1 MNRISKTTFLK
12 YLRCPRAAAFENV
25 ALPLLRDL
33 KANLKDVTD
42 EEKVHL
48 LAETTKEKLRDLFS
62 DMIGAEE
69 DEESKDYQ
77 VSDFDTLLKE
87 DQTLKAMM
95 ETYFQIE
102 ELSTMKVTSLF
113 GGNIIAG
120 TRINEQVIGQKL
132 ISYFIN
138 GYNFY
143 SFVDTF
149 QEDDKTIRVIESK
162 STTSRKFVDLGPK
175 IDGELK
181 TCFEMSPDGVLH
193 LKEDFSSFVP
203 FDKYQDHRA
212 KLKNRIGDLGRYV
225 YDLAWQR
232 YVIEHSKSPHE
243 QRQYRYYLSVLNTDY
258 RYDGKKDEQG
268 RNVYKP
274 DGLIVLI
281 DLTNITGEMQFDLDN
296 DFKNV
301 MERIEVSNASRV
313 PLSQDKCLIGKGYRE
328 CPFIRLCKKDYGV
341 PEKNSIYV
349 YLAGH
354 NGFGPKDTK
363 KEDKYTRE
371 ELIEK
376 GIVKALDIDFDWLS
390 PTQKVQYKV
399 IQNKHPFIER
409 EFIASML
416 EDLRYPLFHLDFET
430 MNYPLPRYA
439 GEKPYQQSV
448 FQYSL
453 HIEKDAGLVD
463 KENDNISYLSKGKSD
478 ERRELAKSLVENIP
492 ASRGGQVVVYN
503 QSFEKGRL
511 KELASIFPEYR
522 EGLMSIHDRV
532 FDLKHFLT
540 PNSEIRKSKAVLKKD
555 EGNVTFYDIGLQRSY
570 SIKKVLPIFAPQL
583 DYANL
588 HEVHNGIEAQVAFLR
603 LSILEGIDFQN
614 TYQNMLEYCK
624 QDTWAM
630 VEILRGLRKM
640 INEK

>member
-1 MNRISKTTFLK
+1 MNQISKTTFLK

-69 DEESKDYQ
+69 DEESEDYQ

-132 ISYFIN
+132 ISYFVN

-149 QEDDKTIRVIESK
+149 QEDDKTVRVIESK

-301 MERIEVSNASRV
+301 MERIEVSNANRV

-463 KENDNISYLSKGKSD
+463 KENDNISYLAKGKSD

-540 PNSEIRKSKAVLKKD
+540 PNSEIRKSKAALKKD
-555 EGNVTFYDIGLQRSY
+555 EGNVTFYDVGLQRSY

>member
-69 DEESKDYQ
+69 DEESEDYQ

-132 ISYFIN
+132 INYFVN

-296 DFKNV
+296 DFGKV
-301 MERIEVSNASRV
+301 MERIEVSNANRV

-376 GIVKALDIDFDWLS
+376 GIVNALDIDFDWLS

-463 KENDNISYLSKGKSD
+463 KENDNISYLSKGKND

-540 PNSEIRKSKAVLKKD
+540 PNSEIRKSKAALKKD
-555 EGNVTFYDIGLQRSY
+555 EGNVTFYDVGLQRSY